1 MQMPSPSSSRAVHG
15 PSPRSGIRPVVHG
28 GLKGAVELELQIP
41 FMGLLEEWFKPI
53 RRKAL

>member
-1 MQMPSPSSSRAVHG
+1 MLSATFSRTVHG

-28 GLKGAVELELQIP
+28 GLKGAVELELQVP
-41 FMGLLEEWFKPI
+41 FMGLLEEWLKPI